1 MSSIKNE
8 KEKLEEDESFVNDL
22 IKSSNDKKEELDK
35 FESELD
41 AKEKELDERQKE
53 LDKKINDVMPFANAV
68 LKTEE

>member
-1 MSSIKNE
+1 MKLIQWQSSLVKPVLGYN
-8 KEKLEEDESFVNDL
+8 LVR
-22 IKSSNDKKEELDK
+22 KEELDK

-68 LKTEE
+68 LKSEE